1 MDGSGLLLRKIG
13 LEPYFASRISLL

>member
-1 MDGSGLLLRKIG
+1 MDGSSLLLRKIG